1 MPGELDGKV
10 AFVTGAARGQ
20 GRAHSLRLAQA
31 GCDIVAVDICAQID
45 GVEYPMSVPA
55 DLAETAKLV
64 EDLGGRIVTG
74 FADVRDPSALRTVHE
89 DGLAEFG
96 RLDFVIANAGV
107 MPIFGDASNTVAI
120 WQLCLDVLL
129 TGVLHTVETTYP
141 QLVDQG
147 DGGSIVI
154 TGSMAALQ
162 PMMRTEGRHTYG
174 MLGYAAAKAALCNLC
189 RNYASFLAVHRIR
202 VNTVHPTGVNTPMV
216 ANDMVSNYFARAQPE
231 EVNMSAHAIPV
242 QLLEPEDVANA
253 VLWLCSDESSYY
265 TGNDLRV
272 DAGASLR

>member
-20 GRAHSLRLAQA
+20 GRAHALRLAQA

-64 EDLGGRIVTG
+64 EALGGRVVTG
-74 FADVRDPSALRTVHE
+74 IADVRDASALRAVHE

-107 MPIFGDASNTVAI
+107 MPIFGAASNTVAI

-129 TGVLHTVETTYP
+129 TGVLHTLETTYP

-174 MLGYAAAKAALCNLC
+174 MLGYAAAKAALCNLSRWREHTHGC
-189 RNYASFLAVHRIR
+189 QRYGVELLRSGATRRGQYERPRNPGS
-202 VNTVHPTGVNTPMV
+202 T
-216 ANDMVSNYFARAQPE
+216 ARARRCRE
-231 EVNMSAHAIPV
+231 CRA
-242 QLLEPEDVANA
+242 VA
-253 VLWLCSDESSYY
+253 VF
-265 TGNDLRV
+265 
-272 DAGASLR
+272 